1 MIRRIV
7 EYITNNKN
15 ERVDTAEKINK
26 LKRRIK
32 EMEDTINLNK
42 CYRI

>member
-26 LKRRIK
+26 LGFEQIYLENLK
-32 EMEDTINLNK
+32 EQSCKE
-42 CYRI
+42 